1 MTSKHLYVFLLVL
14 VGLSATAQDILVSK
28 ITITG
33 NTKTKEHVIRREILI
48 QEDSAYTSTR
58 LKDLIAQSENRVL
71 NLNLFNTVNITR
83 DTISDRDFIT
93 LEIAVVEK
101 WYIWPIPFVEF
112 SDRTFKGWE

>member
-83 DTISDRDFIT
+83 DTISDRDFIIKNT
-93 LEIAVVEK
+93 MGAEYTHRICRSKRSMV
-101 WYIWPIPFVEF
+101 
-112 SDRTFKGWE
+112 SDQK